1 MTERLRPGRA
11 LLLPTLV
18 AFLLLFA
25 PGARAAWRA
34 VGAVTS
40 CGRMRSGVVL
50 TLTSGAGVS
59 VAFADA
65 ETVRVRLAPRGPFE
79 RDISYAVATLQREDI
94 KATITE
100 ARDEI
105 RVSSLSGAPV
115 LIKRRP
121 FLVTVLDDDGRT
133 VVEDDPARPPSFDTG
148 TGAVECSKKRVEWET
163 YYGLGEK
170 AAPTLSRDTQQFVM
184 WNTDTY
190 AYPRG
195 LDPIYQ
201 SIGFLI
207 ALRHEKEAGA
217 TGRADAGGRG
227 TAYGL
232 FLDNTTRTYFDLG
245 KTDPSR

>member
-34 VGAVTS
+34 VGDVKSVERTR
-40 CGRMRSGVVL
+40 GGVVL
-50 TLTSGAGVS
+50 TLTSGARVS

-65 ETVRVRLAPRGPFE
+65 ETVRVRLAPRGTFE

-100 ARDEI
+100 TRDEI
-105 RVSSLSGAPV
+105 RVSSLSGATV

-133 VVEDDPARPPSFDTG
+133 VVEDDPARPPAFDTG
-148 TGAVECSKKRVEWET
+148 TGAVETSKKRAEWET

-170 AAPTLSRDTQQFVM
+170 AGSTMSRDTQQFVM

-201 SIGFLI
+201 SIGFYI
-207 ALRHEKEAGA
+207 ALRKEKEAG
-217 TGRADAGGRG
+217 RA
-227 TAYGL
+227 YSL
-232 FLDNTTRTYFDLG
+232 FHDNTSFTYIDLVNSDASGVTLSDASG
-245 KTDPSR
+245 K